1 MLSSSEG
8 SYTPIVDIVDEH
20 GHDPGSRD
28 GSRILCLKL
37 KMPIVMNRNLEM
49 LHSDHPSSR
58 KMLQGKHE
66 LQLRPSR
73 TRV

>member
-28 GSRILCLKL
+28 GSRILCHKCCMNSSLAAL
-37 KMPIVMNRNLEM
+37 LIVIN
-49 LHSDHPSSR
+49 
-58 KMLQGKHE
+58 
-66 LQLRPSR
+66 
-73 TRV
+73 